1 MKFVIQ
7 RVTNAK
13 CEVNHEITGAIEQGF
28 CVLIGVAETDNEQI
42 ADKMIKKLLGMRIFS
57 DGTVP
62 QSEGTFNHYTAGT
75 GRTILVGDLA
85 ERRLAVSDGK
95 GCVTCNS
102 DEIQSVST
110 GDRLSV

>member
-28 CVLIGVAETDNEQI
+28 CVLIGVAEMDNEQI

-57 DGTVP
+57 
-62 QSEGTFNHYTAGT
+62 E
-75 GRTILVGDLA
+75 RT
-85 ERRLAVSDGK
+85 
-95 GCVTCNS
+95 
-102 DEIQSVST
+102 
-110 GDRLSV
+110 